1 MKLIFNKDNEGSD
14 ELKDLLGYIDAD
26 LKFENLEPDLNT
38 ATNEVIKI
46 ISKEVYQILIDAYGE
61 ASPTEYQIA
70 LIKAVRYPIAVNAYR
85 LYAPTNDLSHT
96 NNGRK
101 MRSDDG
107 EKAAFE
113 WMIDRDNSAQ
123 EVRYYRALED
133 MILFL
138 DEARDY
144 EVPVPEEGE
153 PEPAEPIE
161 PDAERVFEKSIYTNW
176 TNSEAFKETNNLFI
190 RSVDDF
196 DRVFPIKS
204 RLLLMMLTPGIS
216 DCETYD
222 IIPRVTFSK
231 MEALKNKMKAR
242 EPITEPKDLQ
252 LVKLIKSATAFS
264 ALAWSM
270 PRFSVRL
277 FPEGV
282 LQHYTSDRATTR
294 GAKPTLNIES
304 EAAAKAFRE
313 DAFKAL
319 QQIEILLTP
328 EPTPEQLA
336 EYKIEP
342 DIISGEKFFS
352 M

>member
-1 MKLIFNKDNEGSD
+1 MKLIFNKYQEGSD

-38 ATNEVIKI
+38 ATNDVVKI
-46 ISKEVYQILIDAYGE
+46 ISKEVYQILIDAYAE
-61 ASPTEYQIA
+61 ASPTDYQIA

-113 WMIDRDNSAQ
+113 WMIDRDNAAQ

-138 DEARDY
+138 DEARNY
-144 EVPVPEEGE
+144 EVP
-153 PEPAEPIE
+153 ITD

-176 TNSEAFKETNNLFI
+176 TNSEAFQETNNLFI

-204 RLLLMMLTPGIS
+204 RLLLMMLAPGIS
-216 DCETYD
+216 DCETYE
-222 IIPRVTFSK
+222 IIPRVTYSK
-231 MEALKNKMKAR
+231 MEALKSKLKAR
-242 EPITEPKDLQ
+242 QPITEPKDLQ

-313 DAFKAL
+313 DAFKAFL
-319 QQIEILLTP
+319 QIETLLTP
-328 EPTPEQLA
+328 ELTPEQLA
-336 EYKIEP
+336 EHKIEP
-342 DIISGEKFFS
+342 DIMFGDRFFS